1 VERVPVQGGRA
12 SLPEAHKLRG
22 FAPAPCLARVKWVQ
36 LTDPKALPLADLKDL
51 VERSHALVLGG
62 LSKKLQK
69 QLLG

>member
-1 VERVPVQGGRA
+1 VERVPVQGGEHRF
-12 SLPEAHKLRG
+12 LK
-22 FAPAPCLARVKWVQ
+22 

-51 VERSHALVLGG
+51 VERSHALVPGG